1 MIFGLLAGA
10 AALAE
15 CHERDSLQGHRVRAN
30 SWKSFRFR
38 IWKLECANSSV
49 SNSMNKLRHLESS
62 SPPRCWDIFVHGG
75 SLWWKWAISETWP
88 GWDCQW
94 VANLPTRPIWP
105 TWPIQPILAYSA
117 YSCWK
122 KELSLWQ
129 RLCSDALRSLD
140 VFCEKEITQT
150 FVGYQGCTKDLLR
163 IYQG

>member
-105 TWPIQPILAYSA
+105 TWPIQPILAYF
-117 YSCWK
+117 
-122 KELSLWQ
+122 SLF
-129 RLCSDALRSLD
+129 SL
-140 VFCEKEITQT
+140 FLLEERT
-150 FVGYQGCTKDLLR
+150 FLVTATVLGCTQVTGCVLWEGNHPDLRGLPR
-163 IYQG
+163 MY

>member
-49 SNSMNKLRHLESS
+49 SNFMNKLRHLESS

-75 SLWWKWAISETWP
+75 SLWWKWAQISETWP

-105 TWPIQPILAYSA
+105 TWPIQPIQPIPVGRKNFPCDSDCARMHSGH
-117 YSCWK
+117 WM
-122 KELSLWQ
+122 
-129 RLCSDALRSLD
+129 CSVRRKSPRPSWA
-140 VFCEKEITQT
+140 
-150 FVGYQGCTKDLLR
+150 TKDVLR
-163 IYQG
+163 IC